1 MKITRM
7 LAFSAVP
14 FAASIS
20 ESWPALAQ
28 LKSTLWWAA
37 STPPWKPGRPAA
49 RLPKNKE
56 SWREGMFNRRHALW
70 RLPKKSLVKYRC
82 RQSS

>member
-49 RLPKNKE
+49 RLPKTRSHGGKAC
-56 SWREGMFNRRHALW
+56 STDATLYGGCRRKAW
-70 RLPKKSLVKYRC
+70 
-82 RQSS
+82 

>member
-20 ESWPALAQ
+20 ESWPALT
-28 LKSTLWWAA
+28 LSTRW
-37 STPPWKPGRPAA
+37 G
-49 RLPKNKE
+49 
-56 SWREGMFNRRHALW
+56 
-70 RLPKKSLVKYRC
+70 
-82 RQSS
+82 